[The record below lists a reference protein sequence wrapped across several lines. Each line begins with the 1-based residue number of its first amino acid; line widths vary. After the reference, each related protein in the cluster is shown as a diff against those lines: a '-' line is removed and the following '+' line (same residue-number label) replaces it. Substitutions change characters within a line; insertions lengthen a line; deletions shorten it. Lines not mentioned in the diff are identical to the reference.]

1 MMEQKYFKTK
11 SKTLAYAL
19 NYLGYSFYKFQDDED
34 RTYYSFIETKKL
46 LKDLR
51 RLENIK
57 YRK

>member
-34 RTYYSFIETKKL
+34 RTYYSFIKTDKL
-46 LKDLR
+46 LKDLKK
-51 RLENIK
+51 LEDIK
-57 YRK
+57 YNK

>member
-46 LKDLR
+46 LIDLR